1 MSDVRAS
8 VCEDHYFINDSHG
21 MRIPGGTVTPRA
33 GDILH
38 VTRDASV
45 QFTTPIFFRVIRV
58 HDWPT
63 YDGWLWLDGYQ
74 LNAAGDAV
82 ERRSIFVRAGG
93 LRMVRQN
100 VPAGPGV
107 AAQQASP
114 GAGTTRANL
123 QDRPARSVRPRAA
136 GVHRTPAVAA
146 G

>member
-1 MSDVRAS
+1 VIVTLYAGSVHGRYFVNNSDEA
-8 VCEDHYFINDSHG
+8 NDS
-21 MRIPGGTVTPRA
+21 REGTVTPKA

-45 QFTTPIFFRVIRV
+45 QFATPIFFRVIRV

-82 ERRSIFVRAGG
+82 ERRSIFVQVNG
-93 LRMVRQN
+93 LRQIRQN
-100 VPAGPGV
+100 QAGTSAGF
-107 AAQQASP
+107 
-114 GAGTTRANL
+114 GAGARGRTNL
-123 QDRPARSVRPRAA
+123 QDRTVVGAQVRPAVRHA
-136 GVHRTPAVAA
+136 PAVAT